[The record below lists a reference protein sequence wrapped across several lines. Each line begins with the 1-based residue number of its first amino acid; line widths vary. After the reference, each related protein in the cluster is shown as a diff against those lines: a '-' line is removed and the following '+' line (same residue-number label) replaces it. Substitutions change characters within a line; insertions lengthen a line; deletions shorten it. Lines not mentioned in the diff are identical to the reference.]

1 MLSQDTRE
9 EHDQEL
15 EAHAGA
21 VLIRGSGGGA
31 GSTNLPEK
39 SQRIAEAPAVLG
51 LLLFA
56 ASSACDR
63 GVYNPEVTQETVGQ
77 TICVP
82 GYAKAVRPPTNFT
95 NRVKQVLLKR
105 ADREPA
111 EVSKYKLDYIVP
123 LALGGHPR
131 KLENFALTLRD
142 GASGARRKNRIEA
155 KLQCLVCSDQVTLAD
170 AQREISTDWQAAHD
184 RYAPVTCD
192 RQTAMDDKSPAR
204 RASPG

>member
-1 MLSQDTRE
+1 MLIQGTRE

-15 EAHAGA
+15 EAKS
-21 VLIRGSGGGA
+21 IRGSAKTA
-31 GSTNLPEK
+31 GSSNLPEK

-63 GVYNPEVTQETVGQ
+63 GVSNPEVTQETVGQ

-105 ADREPA
+105 ADRDQA
-111 EVSKYKLDYIVP
+111 ELSKYKLDYIVP

-131 KLENFALTLRD
+131 KLENFALKLRD
-142 GASGARRKNRIEA
+142 GASGAKRKNRIEA
-155 KLQCLVCSDQVTLAD
+155 KLQCLVCSDQMTLAD

-192 RQTAMDDKSPAR
+192 RQTVMNDKSPSR
-204 RASPG
+204 RDSPG